1 MKPMING
8 SWSAKRRFVI
18 AVVCLTLLH
27 LISIAGSA
35 QTVKATPDSVI
46 DPAKPTS
53 VVLHVT
59 KADGSTIDTDAISQ
73 VSSISVG
80 NQPKV
85 PFTADAQK
93 GDITFTPPPGLSGPQ
108 TVQLLDKDGK
118 PLRQVQLTYATGGAS
133 VGGGRADAAPTPC
146 PAGHEARVV
155 SVKPGKGEGE
165 VQLGDVI
172 DVQVENYNC
181 LQALARAARPERNI
195 VLFVDDMPVL
205 KGTAYPPTDPNPS
218 VDPKVTTLKFT
229 LRATYKPEEGA
240 RDVWTT
246 VLGSPSLTENKT
258 IRVSIG
264 IEDQFAIPVVKAGA
278 NEIKLNVVP
287 AAWFAFWL
295 ILFGVL
301 IIGFFLL
308 AWKTELLRDAV
319 PPPGGGERRP
329 FSLARTQAAWWFFL
343 VVAAYLFIGIITGD
357 FLTSFSA
364 TALGLLGISAGTTL
378 GSAFVDAGKAQSP
391 AVQAQEAN
399 SRAELLDDVKLLDP
413 EVRALREDVKLLD
426 KEVLNL
432 RGEIAKLPT
441 GTKDPTK
448 DAALATKNTELTTKT
463 AELAT
468 KNAELATKNA
478 ELETK
483 KSQLNKLNNVSENP
497 LRDILSDAN
506 GVSFHRFQMVAW
518 SLVLGV
524 IFAVQ
529 VYRVLAMPKFD
540 STLLMLMGISA
551 GTFVGLKIPESTD
564 PTGKK

>member
-8 SWSAKRRFVI
+8 SWSARRRLVI
-18 AVVCLTLLH
+18 AVVCLTLLL
-27 LISIAGSA
+27 LISIVGSA
-35 QTVKATPDSVI
+35 QTVKVTPDSVI
-46 DPAKPTS
+46 DPAKPTP

-59 KADGSTIDTDAISQ
+59 KADGSTIDTDVISQ
-73 VSSISVG
+73 VNSISVG

-93 GDITFTPPPGLSGPQ
+93 GNITFTPPPNLSGPQ

-118 PLRQVQLTYATGGAS
+118 PLRQVQLTYASGGAS

-146 PAGHEARVV
+146 PAGQEARVV
-155 SVKPGKGEGE
+155 SVKPDKGEGE
-165 VQLGDVI
+165 VQIGDVI

-195 VLFVDDMPVL
+195 VLFLDDMPVL

-229 LRATYKPEEGA
+229 LRPTYKPEEGA

-246 VLGSPSLTENKT
+246 VLGSPSLTEDKT

-295 ILFGVL
+295 ILFGLL
-301 IIGFFLL
+301 IVGFFLL
-308 AWKTELLRDAV
+308 ARKTELLRDDV

-357 FLTSFSA
+357 FLTSFTA

-391 AVQAQEAN
+391 DLQAQEAN

-413 EVRALREDVKLLD
+413 EVRALQADVKLLD
-426 KEVLNL
+426 TEVLNL
-432 RGEIAKLPT
+432 RNEIANLPT
-441 GTKDPTK
+441 GTSDPTK
-448 DAALATKNTELTTKT
+448 DAALASKKAELTTKN
-463 AELAT
+463 AALAT
-468 KNAELATKNA
+468 KNAELA
-478 ELETK
+478 TK

-506 GVSFHRFQMVAW
+506 GVSFHRFQMMAW

-540 STLLMLMGISA
+540 STLLMLLGISA

>member
-35 QTVKATPDSVI
+35 QTLKVTPDSVI
-46 DPAKPTS
+46 DPAKPAP

-59 KADGSTIDTDAISQ
+59 KADGSTIDTDLIGQ
-73 VSSISVG
+73 VNSISVG

-85 PFTADAQK
+85 PFTPDAQK
-93 GDITFTPPPGLSGPQ
+93 GNITFTPPPSLSGPQ

-118 PLRQVQLTYATGGAS
+118 SLGQVQLTYASGGSRAEDKPKPL
-133 VGGGRADAAPTPC
+133 ADAAPTPC
-146 PAGHEARVV
+146 PSGQEAQVV
-155 SVKPGKGEGE
+155 SVKPDKGDGV

-172 DVQVENYNC
+172 DVQVENYRC
-181 LQALARAARPERNI
+181 LQALARTARPERNI
-195 VLFVDDMPVL
+195 VLFLDDMPVL

-218 VDPKVTTLKFT
+218 VDPKETTLKFT
-229 LRATYKPEEGA
+229 LRPTYKPEEGA

-246 VLGSPSLTENKT
+246 VLGSPSLTEDKT
-258 IRVSIG
+258 VRVSIG
-264 IEDQFAIPVVKAGA
+264 IEDQFAIPVVKAGD
-278 NEIKLNVVP
+278 NEIKLNIVP
-287 AAWFAFWL
+287 GRWFAFWL
-295 ILFGVL
+295 ILFFIL
-301 IIGFFLL
+301 ITCFFLL
-308 AWKTELLRDAV
+308 AWKTELLRDDV

-343 VVAAYLFIGIITGD
+343 VLAAYLFIGIITGD
-357 FLTSFSA
+357 FLTSFTS

-391 AVQAQEAN
+391 AEQAQEAN
-399 SRAELLDDVKLLDP
+399 SRSKLKNDVDLLGAEVQKLQD
-413 EVRALREDVKLLD
+413 
-426 KEVLNL
+426 
-432 RGEIAKLPT
+432 EIAKLPA
-441 GTKDPTK
+441 GTNDPAK
-448 DAALATKNTELTTKT
+448 E

-468 KNAELATKNA
+468 KKA

-506 GVSFHRFQMVAW
+506 GVSFHRFQMAAW

-524 IFAVQ
+524 IFVVQ

-540 STLLMLMGISA
+540 STLLMLLGISA
-551 GTFVGLKIPESTD
+551 GTFIGLKIPESTD